1 MTTVSAVGAFYILY
15 IFFSFSTFFFFF
27 SQGLLPFSFFSD
39 FSGFFLRLLFAVLC
53 AFIFFFSFLFH
64 VLNFFWRHFQA
75 SRVLLYSARVVTN
88 SLRLPDT
95 AESRP
100 VVIHLA

>member
-15 IFFSFSTFFFFF
+15 IFFLFPLFFFFF
-27 SQGLLPFSFFSD
+27 PRATPFNSFFSV
-39 FSGFFLRLLFAVLC
+39 FFFLCLLFAVLC
-53 AFIFFFSFLFH
+53 AFIFFSFLFH

>member
-15 IFFSFSTFFFFF
+15 IFFLFPLFFFFF
-27 SQGLLPFSFFSD
+27 QGLLPLILFFSV
-39 FSGFFLRLLFAVLC
+39 FFLCLLFAVLC
-53 AFIFFFSFLFH
+53 AFIFFSFLFH